1 MEGWP
6 ESKRMSPEW
15 IAKLREK
22 YPDGSRTKIVNLA
35 TSHRYALAEYYCYDR
50 TNRQIRDK
58 YGFSEEK
65 WRKIRRSDEG
75 QQFKEFLESRK
86 MPEIVRDLFQ
96 AESLNVSI
104 DLKMLYDWAVEDGNY
119 KTASKIAMDMIKL
132 GGIETEPPKKS
143 SGIVA
148 NQVILNLGGRDV
160 SELLQ
165 SPTDTVEADYEVVSD
180 ET

>member
-6 ESKRMSPEW
+6 EKKRMSPEW

-22 YPDGSRTKIVNLA
+22 YPDGASKKLVNLA

-50 TNRQIRDK
+50 TNREIYEK
-58 YGFSEEK
+58 YGFSANK
-65 WRKIRRSDEG
+65 WGRIKRSDEG
-75 QQFKEFLESRK
+75 QEFKKFLETRK
-86 MPEIVRDLFQ
+86 MPDIIRDLFQ

-104 DLKMLYDWAVEDGNY
+104 DLKMLYDWAVEDKNY
-119 KTASKIAMDMIKL
+119 KVASKIAMDMIKL
-132 GGIETEPPKKS
+132 GGIDVEPPKRQ

-160 SELLQ
+160 SELLA
-165 SPTDTVEADYEVVSD
+165 SPTDTVEADFEVVSD
-180 ET
+180 GT